1 MESGPEP
8 IMEINGPITIWEA
21 EPHTLFYNRLGWAAV
36 QEFFS
41 RIREGGDDMEDL
53 FATLRCRTDLAD
65 GAVLL
70 PGFATSCAEQ
80 LLEGIRHLALE
91 TPFRTMKTPG
101 GRTLSVATTSCGDCG
116 WYTDQKGYRYV
127 RTDPLTG
134 KPWPQMPD
142 MFFELACATAKEAGY
157 PDFSPSSC
165 LINRYEP
172 GAKMGLHQ
180 DRDEDDLSSPIVS
193 VSLGVPAR
201 FAFGGLLKTDPVQRH
216 DLFHGDVVVWGGI
229 SRLAWHGVSPIRETF
244 HPQTGA
250 MRYNLTFRAINAA
263 LFQP

>member
-1 MESGPEP
+1 
-8 IMEINGPITIWEA
+8 MEINGPITIWKA
-21 EPHTLFYNRLGWAAV
+21 EPHTLFYNRPGWAAV

-41 RIREGGDDMEDL
+41 RIGEAGGNDMEDL
-53 FATLRCRTDLAD
+53 FAGLRCRTDLAE

-70 PGFATSCAEQ
+70 PGFAEARAERLVENIQ
-80 LLEGIRHLALE
+80 RLSLEA
-91 TPFRTMKTPG
+91 PFRVMKTPG
-101 GRTLSVATTSCGDCG
+101 GRSMSIATTSCGDYG

-127 RTDPLTG
+127 RSDPLTG
-134 KPWPQMPD
+134 KPWPKMPD
-142 MFFELACATAKEAGY
+142 IFFELACAAAEEAGY
-157 PDFSPSSC
+157 PDFSPASC

-180 DRDEDDLSSPIVS
+180 DRDEDDLASPIVS
-193 VSLGVPAR
+193 VSLGISAR
-201 FAFGGLLKTDPVQRH
+201 FAFGGLLKTDAVQRY

-229 SRLAWHGVSPIRETF
+229 SRLAWHGVSPVRETF